1 MPVVINK
8 SIKSNHIAVSRDSIY
23 YLYLNIYFFLSSYS
37 SLILTACLATAV
49 LILVVLVVVIVVVCF
64 KRRRG
69 HDRAT
74 SKRLRGRTEYAI
86 TSPAPMGYRM
96 SSSGSSCVTSST
108 TPSPKTDE
116 QLTIICPSNGEM
128 DHVAEEQKKM
138 LKSLSNHNQHYHPH
152 HHNHPYTTTQ
162 SHHHQLNLT
171 QSSFVTSST
180 KSNHNMLDL
189 MLNQIDVDDDD
200 DEEEAIFEPPPP
212 MPPTNDFI
220 STTSTNLEFLKA
232 HSLFDSTPLNY
243 YPQTTIKDSNSL
255 QPPPYSVDSSGRF
268 STFMGPPS
276 LTSIYN
282 NNNPNTNKINNN
294 DFV

>member
-1 MPVVINK
+1 M
-8 SIKSNHIAVSRDSIY
+8 
-23 YLYLNIYFFLSSYS
+23 
-37 SLILTACLATAV
+37 TACLATAV
-49 LILVVLVVVIVVVCF
+49 LVLVVLVVVIVLVCL

-74 SKRLRGRTEYAI
+74 TKRLRGRPEFAI
-86 TSPAPMGYRM
+86 SSPAPMGYRM

-116 QLTIICPSNGEM
+116 QLTIICPSSGDM

-138 LKSLSNHNQHYHPH
+138 LKSLSNH
-152 HHNHPYTTTQ
+152 HNHHCSQ
-162 SHHHQLNLT
+162 SRHHQLNLT

-189 MLNQIDVDDDD
+189 MLNEIDVDDDD
-200 DEEEAIFEPPPP
+200 EDDEEAILEPPPP

-220 STTSTNLEFLKA
+220 STTSTNLEFLKT

-243 YPQTTIKDSNSL
+243 YPQPIKDNSL
-255 QPPPYSVDSSGRF
+255 QPPPPPYSVDSGRF

-282 NNNPNTNKINNN
+282 NHNPNKINNN